1 MQQQVLEL
9 IYGASITPDD
19 DGFLVTFRDL
29 KNVFSGG
36 KTREEAIFNAVEALD
51 GVLLEMVAE
60 DLNIPLPSDIQ
71 PGEKA
76 ISASPEVA
84 APVILHLLRQESGQ
98 TIGIMA
104 QAMEMKYQTYQRMET
119 YGHYLTLKNLKR
131 AASLMGASVELRFR
145 KL

>member
-1 MQQQVLEL
+1 MQQHVLEL
-9 IYGASITPDD
+9 IYGASIIADD

-29 KNVFSGG
+29 TNVFSGG

-71 PGEKA
+71 SGEEA

-84 APVILHLLRQESGQ
+84 APVILHLLRQ
-98 TIGIMA
+98 
-104 QAMEMKYQTYQRMET
+104 
-119 YGHYLTLKNLKR
+119 
-131 AASLMGASVELRFR
+131 
-145 KL
+145 